1 MFKRKLFRVLAG
13 NTLMGLG
20 ISLVITAGIG
30 VDPWTVLSLGV
41 SNVLQIS
48 VGRAAQLQGLL
59 FMSGVYL
66 IYRRKPGLGTLI
78 NMMLVGLII
87 DFSQG
92 LVTTPQLFLGQLGVL
107 AMGLL
112 ILSFGVALYVAGN
125 LGEGPIEQ
133 LMLALHFRH
142 GWPIGRIRIVMDFVA
157 TSSGFLLGGSVGLG
171 TLISVVVI
179 GPTVAKFLQ
188 LIPDFAVTNSVE
200 FKSS

>member
-107 AMGLL
+107 ALGLL